1 MNINATQLF
10 KHMAQNVKLKL
21 QQMFFIYFYL
31 LYLVILVKSVSKSI
45 YTEILIIK
53 SIQYSKDS
61 LDKITLLSFIK
72 NSNFT
77 LLLQLEGVL
86 QKKIILKLSQM
97 RKFYALLS
105 IIKLRFF
112 DYIFVNII
120 ICIKSC
126 YLIYF
131 HNFSIDFIFQIYI
144 VYIIKM
150 LSEIINQKQQY
161 IKSDT
166 ITLSDFGIQTIG
178 YSNTFKNITKLHLTG
193 NKIVKL
199 DGLEQFT
206 NLQYLNLSNNQIES
220 IKEFQHVPQSLQCL
234 FVAGNPFTSNL
245 NYGYSLMCILMNLQ
259 QLDNDKINRQL
270 TQEYQIKMQTYG
282 FHVLAYFV
290 HFNNKQLTPIFNN
303 RSINYIQKLLMI
315 IDQLENENKDEIQG
329 LCQQLQNL
337 QFKKS
342 IADIILK
349 HICKFERDQF
359 KSNNINIFFA
369 NQAMQSQHTD
379 LQKFADDEGYYQ
391 QEVLQAFISYED
403 NQQFPTF
410 SLNQAY
416 NLGILDFIYQSTL
429 TQNTTFRPQEDRI
442 KQYVEPPQQN
452 FSLINKSN
460 ASVQKSILKPTSYSV
475 STQSKFDE
483 CTQEY
488 LNNYKKQYPFLKGF
502 EQLKKTLQKYYLQ
515 EFKLKL
521 KKKINRLNQQCIAG
535 TFKLDYFKKLYQ
547 RYLMKI
553 ALQQINRKSKISN
566 MINILSIQRKH
577 QQLLSIKHIKSVV
590 YVQKNMANLQ
600 RQIYLK
606 RAVFRHL
613 NPKIRYGKIAKKLQ
627 LKLIILKIN
636 GILREALKQIKITA
650 LTFKVEIR
658 KDLAFQVTLKKEKKQ
673 ESRALENFRK
683 LRELGNTQY

>member
-1 MNINATQLF
+1 
-10 KHMAQNVKLKL
+10 
-21 QQMFFIYFYL
+21 
-31 LYLVILVKSVSKSI
+31 
-45 YTEILIIK
+45 
-53 SIQYSKDS
+53 
-61 LDKITLLSFIK
+61 
-72 NSNFT
+72 
-77 LLLQLEGVL
+77 
-86 QKKIILKLSQM
+86 
-97 RKFYALLS
+97 
-105 IIKLRFF
+105 
-112 DYIFVNII
+112 
-120 ICIKSC
+120 
-126 YLIYF
+126 
-131 HNFSIDFIFQIYI
+131 
-144 VYIIKM
+144 M

-234 FVAGNPFTSNL
+234 FVAGNPFTANL

-282 FHVLAYFV
+282 FPVLAYFV

-303 RSINYIQKLLMI
+303 RSITYIQKLLMI
-315 IDQLENENKDEIQG
+315 IDLLVNENKEEIQG
-329 LCQQLQNL
+329 LSQQLQNP
-337 QFKKS
+337 QFQKS
-342 IADIILK
+342 IADTILK

-359 KSNNINIFFA
+359 KSNNINAFFA
-369 NQAMQSQHTD
+369 NQAMQSQNTD

-391 QEVLQAFISYED
+391 QEILQAFISYED
-403 NQQFPTF
+403 VQQFPTF

-429 TQNTTFRPQEDRI
+429 TQNTTFRPQEDRV
-442 KQYVEPPQQN
+442 KQYVEAPQSN

-488 LNNYKKQYPFLKGF
+488 LNNYKKQYPFLKGL
-502 EQLKKTLQKYYLQ
+502 EQLKKSLQKHYLQ

-521 KKKINRLNQQCIAG
+521 KRKINRIHQQCIAG
-535 TFKLDYFKKLYQ
+535 TFKLDYFKKLFQ
-547 RYLMKI
+547 RYLIKI
-553 ALQQINRKSKISN
+553 GLQQIKKKSKISN
-566 MINILSIQRKH
+566 MVNILQLQRNH

-600 RQIYLK
+600 RQTYLK

-613 NPKIRYGKIAKKLQ
+613 NPKVRYGKMAKKLQ
-627 LKLIILKIN
+627 LKLLILKVN
-636 GILREALKQIKITA
+636 GILREALKQMKITA
-650 LTFKVEIR
+650 LAFKVEIR
-658 KDLAFQVTLKKEKKQ
+658 KDLAFKVTIKKEKKQ

-683 LRELGNTQY
+683 LRELDNTQY

>member
-1 MNINATQLF
+1 
-10 KHMAQNVKLKL
+10 
-21 QQMFFIYFYL
+21 
-31 LYLVILVKSVSKSI
+31 
-45 YTEILIIK
+45 
-53 SIQYSKDS
+53 
-61 LDKITLLSFIK
+61 
-72 NSNFT
+72 
-77 LLLQLEGVL
+77 
-86 QKKIILKLSQM
+86 
-97 RKFYALLS
+97 
-105 IIKLRFF
+105 
-112 DYIFVNII
+112 
-120 ICIKSC
+120 
-126 YLIYF
+126 
-131 HNFSIDFIFQIYI
+131 
-144 VYIIKM
+144 M

-234 FVAGNPFTSNL
+234 FVAGNPFTANL

-315 IDQLENENKDEIQG
+315 IDQLENQNKDEIQG

-359 KSNNINIFFA
+359 KSNNINVFFA

-502 EQLKKTLQKYYLQ
+502 EQLKKSLQKYYLQ

-547 RYLMKI
+547 RYLIKI

-566 MINILSIQRKH
+566 MINILQIQRKH

-606 RAVFRHL
+606 RAVFKYL

-627 LKLIILKIN
+627 LKLLILKIN